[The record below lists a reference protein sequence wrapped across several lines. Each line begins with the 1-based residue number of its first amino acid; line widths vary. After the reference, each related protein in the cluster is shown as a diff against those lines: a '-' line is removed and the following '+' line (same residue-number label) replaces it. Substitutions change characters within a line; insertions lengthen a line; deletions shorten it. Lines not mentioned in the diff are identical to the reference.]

1 MKKFPIKH
9 FISYYRPY
17 FKQLAFVLSCALI
30 STLAALTFPLLVRH
44 VTGEVLA
51 REASVVENQVL
62 LFGGLMVLLAVIQQ
76 ISTYLLDLKGHVL
89 GAQMERDLR
98 NDLFE
103 HVQKLSFSFFD
114 KVKVGELMSR
124 ITNDLYDI
132 SEIYHHA
139 LEDIILFGLRFIGAF
154 LILMVINWRLTIVVF
169 VFLPFMGYFS
179 YIFNKKMN
187 RTMLD
192 NKEKI
197 AEVNTQVE
205 DSLSGVRV
213 VHSFA
218 NEDFE
223 IEKFSHQNERFLASR
238 KETYKAEMAL
248 YTGIEAFIHL
258 ITIIVV
264 LLGAYLII
272 GETLELP
279 DLLAFMLYIEFLI
292 APIRRMLVFS
302 SMLQNALTG
311 FQRFSELIHT
321 ENDITNPDEPK
332 QLSSVKGNIQFEQVG
347 FTYNSYQKPV
357 FEELTFSVRSGEYV
371 ALVGASGAGKSTI
384 SKLIPRF
391 YDVTKGKIS
400 IDNLDIRELDL
411 ASLRHNIG
419 IVQQEVYLFSGSIK
433 ENIRYGQPGASE
445 EEIIEAAKR
454 ANAHDFILDLPD
466 GYDSEVGQRGVRLSG
481 GQKQRI
487 SIARVFLKNPPILI
501 LDEATSA
508 LDNESEYIVKESM
521 EKLAK
526 GRTTLV
532 IAHRLS
538 TIQKAERIIVLDKG
552 KIVEQG
558 RHEDLIENQGT
569 YAKLYEQQFK

>member
-1 MKKFPIKH
+1 MKH
-9 FISYYRPY
+9 FISYYQPY
-17 FKQLAFVLSCALI
+17 LKQLALVLSYAFVSTIAALI
-30 STLAALTFPLLVRH
+30 FPLLVRH

-51 REASVVENQVL
+51 RDISTVQSQVIF
-62 LFGGLMVLLAVIQQ
+62 FGLIMGLLAIVQQ
-76 ISTYLLDLKGHVL
+76 VSTYLLDLKGHIL

-98 NDLFE
+98 RDLFS

-154 LILMVINWRLTIVVF
+154 IILFIINWRLTLVVF
-169 VFLPFMGYFS
+169 LVLPFMGYYS
-179 YIFNKKMN
+179 YVFNKKMN
-187 RTMLD
+187 KTMLD

-218 NEDFE
+218 NEEFE
-223 IEKFSHQNERFLASR
+223 IEKFNQQNERFLASR
-238 KETYKAEMAL
+238 RETYKAEMAL
-248 YTGIEAFIHL
+248 YTGVESFIHV
-258 ITIIVV
+258 ITITVV
-264 LLGAYLII
+264 LLGAHLII
-272 GETLELP
+272 GGTLELP

-321 ENDITNPDEPK
+321 PNEIENPDSPE
-332 QLSSVKGNIQFEQVG
+332 QLSSLEGEIQFEKVG
-347 FTYNSYQKPV
+347 FSYGEHQKPV
-357 FEELTFSVRSGEYV
+357 FEELSFSVYPGEYV

-391 YDVTKGKIS
+391 YDVTDGHIL
-400 IDNLDIRELDL
+400 LDGRDVREVDL
-411 ASLRHNIG
+411 TSLRHNIG
-419 IVQQEVYLFSGSIK
+419 IVQQDVYLFSGTIK
-433 ENIRYGQPGASE
+433 ENIRYGKLDATD
-445 EEIIEAAKR
+445 EEIIEAAKQ
-454 ANAHDFILDLPD
+454 ANAHEFILDLPS

-508 LDNESEYIVKESM
+508 LDNESEYIVKQSM
-521 EKLAK
+521 EKLAQ

-538 TIQKAERIIVLDKG
+538 TIQKAERIIVLEKG
-552 KIVEQG
+552 KIVEEG
-558 RHEDLIENQGT
+558 KHEELIKNHSV
-569 YAKLYEQQFK
+569 YAKLYHQQFK